1 LKLLKDL
8 KISVPNVNERDQI
21 PMEAIQAVVDHIVQT
36 FEPEQVMLFG
46 SYAAGR
52 PQPGSD
58 VDLLVILD
66 TDDPRQTQRDMA
78 LSFQAP
84 FGLDILVRTP
94 REITDRIR
102 AGDAFL
108 RNIIAKGKILYE
120 KPEHALLQDIAM
132 TEPDAKSNRYTQE
145 WVQKAE
151 GDFLAATSL
160 LNLQHEGMADAIC
173 FHTQQCAEKYVK
185 AFLTQHRVEF
195 QRTHDLVELLR
206 LCRQIDAQFSK
217 INAAMQALNSYSVE
231 TRYPGRFASFE
242 EATGAVEVM
251 TTVRE
256 FIRARLE
263 LED

>member
-1 LKLLKDL
+1 MLKDL

-21 PMEAIQAVVDHIVQT
+21 PAEAIQAVVDYVVQS
-36 FEPEQVMLFG
+36 FEPEQVILFG
-46 SYAAGR
+46 SYAAGQ

-66 TDDPRQTQRDMA
+66 ADDPRQTQREMA

-94 REITDRIR
+94 REITDRVR
-102 AGDAFL
+102 AGDSFL
-108 RNIIAKGKILYE
+108 RNIVANGKILYE
-120 KPEHALLQDIAM
+120 KTGYALLQDIDM
-132 TEPDAKSNRYTQE
+132 TEPDAKSNRYIQE

-160 LNLQHEGMADAIC
+160 LNLQREGMADAIC

-185 AFLTQHRVEF
+185 AYLTHHRVEF

-206 LCRQIDAQFSK
+206 LCRQIDAEFSK
-217 INAAMQALNSYSVE
+217 ISAAMQALNSYSVE
-231 TRYPGRFASFE
+231 TRYPGRFASLE

-251 TTVRE
+251 TTVRD
-256 FIRARLE
+256 FVRTRLE